1 MRTLLTT
8 TIATLAGVVLCLSA
22 CGASAQ
28 PRPSTARDLAQ
39 GLALESVLAQT
50 GLSLI
55 DVIVPAEDA
64 DPVRLELG
72 DGNGISALLDV
83 RVLPDARS
91 AGERL
96 VAIAPALSS
105 HGASAV
111 TGLGDL
117 AVADDAGTIVAMAR
131 GNVLVVVRSVSRD
144 GGAALD
150 ARALARQV
158 VLACDASPRLPA
170 NGSPRSTIAVPA
182 VALQAGTET
191 SVPMPRGA
199 IAMRVT
205 VDGDGI
211 ARREESGWRVSRGSG
226 ALEAHVIAVDAL
238 LRVAR

>member
-1 MRTLLTT
+1 MRTLLAT
-8 TIATLAGVVLCLSA
+8 TITTLAGLVLCLSA
-22 CGASAQ
+22 CSAAAQ
-28 PRPSTARDLAQ
+28 PRPATAPGLAQ
-39 GLALESVLAQT
+39 GLALESVLAET

-55 DVIVPAEDA
+55 DVIVPVEDT

-83 RVLPDARS
+83 RVLPDARA

-96 VAIAPALSS
+96 VAVAPALSS
-105 HGASAV
+105 HGVYAV
-111 TGLGDL
+111 AGLGDL
-117 AVADDAGTIVAMAR
+117 AVADVAGTVVALAR

-144 GGAALD
+144 GADSLD
-150 ARALARQV
+150 ARVLARQV
-158 VLACDASPRLPA
+158 VLACDASPRLAA
-170 NGSPRSTIAVPA
+170 NGSPRSSIAVPTIA
-182 VALQAGTET
+182 PQAGAET

-226 ALEAHVIAVDAL
+226 ALEAHVVAVDAL